1 MQELGKLLENYWID
15 REEDRELFNQ
25 VRREVDG
32 YRRFCQE
39 QLGWRLL
46 QNEYVIKL
54 EKVPARALGYMG
66 IRDFTDTRD
75 YVLLCA
81 LLIFLDDKEDHEQF
95 LLSELITVLEAQLRN
110 LLPIDW
116 TNYSLR
122 RCLIRVLQFAE
133 KRRLVLVDEG
143 KSEDFDGGGEHE
155 VLYENSGLAR
165 YFVTNFG
172 TDIFGFTSYRDFEQP
187 VLEGIDTNRGALRVN
202 RVYRR
207 LAAEPALYW
216 QEASDSDAVY
226 LKNQRASIAAN
237 LEKYLGGQLQV
248 QRNCAFWVL
257 EEEESCGE
265 QHPPHARM
273 ILPDI
278 VQLFSGYLY
287 EAVKSGRLTPDAC
300 GRVELSGEQL
310 EELLQGCRNQTGTGW
325 SSTYRAMS
333 TPQVLEEVRQYLLD
347 WEMADAGPG
356 EGLVLLP
363 GAVKVSGSYPAS
375 FEAEVA
381 RT

>member
-1 MQELGKLLENYWID
+1 MQELSKLLENYWVD
-15 REEDRELFNQ
+15 REQDRELFNQ

-54 EKVPARALGYMG
+54 EKVPARALSYMG
-66 IRDFTDTRD
+66 IREFTDTRD
-75 YVLLCA
+75 YGLLCA

-95 LLSELITVLEAQLRN
+95 LLSELITVLEAQLSN
-110 LLPIDW
+110 LLPVDW

-133 KRRLVLVDEG
+133 KRRLLLVDEG
-143 KSEDFDGGGEHE
+143 KSEDFDGREDHE

-172 TDIFGFTSYRDFEQP
+172 TDISSFTSYRDFEQP
-187 VLEGIDTNRGALRVN
+187 VLEGVDANRGALRVN

-216 QEASDSDAVY
+216 QDAADPDAVY
-226 LKNQRASIAAN
+226 LKNQRASVAGN
-237 LEKYLGGQLQV
+237 LEHYLGGQLQV

-265 QHPPHARM
+265 LHPPHARM

-278 VQLFSGYLY
+278 VQLFSGYIY
-287 EAVKSGRLTPDAC
+287 EAVQGGRLMPDAC
-300 GRVELSGEQL
+300 GRLELTEEQM
-310 EELLQGCRNQTGTGW
+310 EELLQGCRDQTGAGW
-325 SSTYRAMS
+325 SSTYRGMA
-333 TPQVLEEVRQYLLD
+333 TAQVEEEVRQYLLD
-347 WEMADAGPG
+347 WEMAEAEPG
-356 EGLVLLP
+356 GGLILQP
-363 GAVKVSGSYPAS
+363 GVVKVSGSYPAS
-375 FEAEVA
+375 FEAEVEKV
-381 RT
+381 